1 MRRILFFVIVGLLLF
16 SCNNS
21 PEKKLENIV
30 VELNKQPSVHYQL
43 KETVVYLK
51 TRDTLRT
58 DYEVWLVRDRRD
70 TALGGYARVDN
81 TYRPYSLIYNMRG
94 GMYIYYP
101 TKKRLRYY
109 AGVDKVLINYG
120 DFVYQFLH
128 PMDLLSGKDA
138 ASVKDTIVDGQKFLA
153 VRTTRQRSNSTV
165 TTVYLFGKSSIMPA
179 KSITR
184 IYSSNPK
191 EIVMDFRG
199 VKFEPVDTAQFNKEL
214 DDYLS
219 RYPLIKI
226 EGESDD
232 AFLKNMLPVGT
243 RAPLFEGSYYRTGK
257 PFRLADYVG
266 KKLILVEFWYT
277 HCPYCAMSIPY
288 LAKLYDQYKDKD
300 FVIFGVNSVDNKPG
314 LTEVVLRF
322 CRNRGMTYEP
332 IRATQDVDVSYHVVG
347 YPAIY
352 IIDREGR
359 IAYRDIGFSLK
370 QYERLKEA
378 VQRLVKE

>member
-1 MRRILFFVIVGLLLF
+1 MKRILLFVVIGLLLF

-21 PEKKLENIV
+21 PEKRLENIV
-30 VELNKQPSVHYQL
+30 VELNKQPSVHYKL
-43 KETVVYLK
+43 KETVIYLK
-51 TRDTLRT
+51 TKDTLHT

-109 AGVDKVLINYG
+109 AGVDKILINYG
-120 DFVYQFLH
+120 DFVYYFMH
-128 PMDLLSGKDA
+128 PMELISNENILVRDTNINGKEY
-138 ASVKDTIVDGQKFLA
+138 LA
-153 VRTTRQRSNSTV
+153 VTMQIKRTNSTV
-165 TTVYLFGKSSIMPA
+165 ETVCLFGGSQLLPE
-179 KSITR
+179 KSITH
-184 IYSSNPK
+184 IKSSNPK
-191 EIVMDFRG
+191 EVILEFSDVR
-199 VKFEPVDTAQFNKEL
+199 FEPVDTARFNKEL

-226 EGESDD
+226 DGESDD
-232 AFLKNMLPVGT
+232 AFLKNMLAVGVK
-243 RAPLFEGSYYRTGK
+243 APLFEGSYYRTGK
-257 PFRLADYVG
+257 PFRLADFIG
-266 KKLILVEFWYT
+266 KKIILVEFWYT

-314 LTEVVLRF
+314 LTDVVLRF
-322 CRNRGMTYEP
+322 CRNRGMTYEA
-332 IRATQDVDVSYHVVG
+332 IRATQDVDVAYHVVG

-370 QYERLKEA
+370 QYERLKRA
-378 VQRLVKE
+378 VEQLVEE